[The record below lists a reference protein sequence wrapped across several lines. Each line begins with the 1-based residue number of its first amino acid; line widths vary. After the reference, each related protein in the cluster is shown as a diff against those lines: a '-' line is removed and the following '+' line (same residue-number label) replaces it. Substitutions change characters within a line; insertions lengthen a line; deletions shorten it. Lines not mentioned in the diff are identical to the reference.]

1 MAQSSEDEGLF
12 IQNVPIHGVSFLV
25 PARIILPLFFEVSG
39 APLLAKVTG
48 SRWWLAHALHCRAGG
63 SPETPAYEYSWSHI
77 TNKKMKK
84 LDLRSSI
91 WRIHKVLSW
100 ICDKWEAIWSAINL
114 AMFSRGERNK
124 GKILCTRVIKKILK
138 KSEAGT
144 LFQQCLP
151 RWK

>member
-1 MAQSSEDEGLF
+1 MQYGTELRGRRLVHQERSNSRSLFFGPSSH
-12 IQNVPIHGVSFLV
+12 NTPPV
-25 PARIILPLFFEVSG
+25 FEVSG

-77 TNKKMKK
+77 TNNKMQK
-84 LDLRSSI
+84 LDLRPSI

-100 ICDKWEAIWSAINL
+100 MCDKWEAIWSAINL

-124 GKILCTRVIKKILK
+124 GKILCTRVIKK
-138 KSEAGT
+138 SETGT
-144 LFQQCLP
+144 LFQQRLP